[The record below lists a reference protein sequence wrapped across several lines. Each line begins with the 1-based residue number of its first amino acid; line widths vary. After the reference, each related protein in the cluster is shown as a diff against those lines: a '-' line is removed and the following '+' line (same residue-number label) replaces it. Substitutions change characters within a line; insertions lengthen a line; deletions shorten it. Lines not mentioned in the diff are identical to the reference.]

1 MIARLQSQYKGAEV
15 SDWIQLL
22 GFVLCL
28 YVRCTW
34 LFFKENLIYLWPV
47 AESIDNEV
55 KKSLLF
61 NVSYRAL
68 LKYCKV

>member
-1 MIARLQSQYKGAEV
+1 MIARLQFQYMGAEV

-28 YVRCTW
+28 YVRW

-61 NVSYRAL
+61 NVS
-68 LKYCKV
+68 